1 MLKYLFTALFVAVF
15 GGGLVLAFWQI
26 PAPAKT
32 VEVVIPNERFK
43 F

>member
-1 MLKYLFTALFVAVF
+1 MLKYLFAALFVAVF
-15 GGGLVLAFWQI
+15 GGGLVLMFWHI

-32 VEVVIPNERFK
+32 VEVTISNDHFK